1 MRALLWTWIVGMT
14 ALLLFFP
21 PMMEKERPVTDKPV
35 VWSNVQPLRR
45 SIFDDSFQETH
56 IRIPRL
62 IAAILAPL
70 LAPLLAP

>member
-1 MRALLWTWIVGMT
+1 MT

-45 SIFDDSFQETH
+45 SIFDYSFQETH
-56 IRIPRL
+56 IRFL
-62 IAAILAPL
+62 G
-70 LAPLLAP
+70 